1 MKKAC
6 LRWVWIG
13 VAAAVGVAWT
23 AAPLAARQASGA
35 AAPGA
40 GADGASARAGDASAG
55 TRGSAAGGGIA
66 AGGAAQGSQTPGAGP
81 CMPGMKMPG
90 CPDVPAQNAPGGGSP
105 AAGPQDAGAGAPAAA
120 AARPDSNAAALQDSG
135 AAGLIAMRPEN
146 FLQAIVHHSA
156 SGTGVEP
163 DSTPSPMLMTA
174 RRGWMLMFHANVF
187 VLDEQQTGPRG
198 GDKLFST
205 NWMMGMAQRPVSLF
219 HKAPGVLTLR
229 AMLSLEPATITGE
242 RYPLLFQQGE
252 TAYGVPIADGQHPH
266 NLFMELAA
274 LYDLKVGE
282 RGLLS
287 FYLAPVG
294 DPALGPVAYPHR
306 ASAAED
312 PLAALGHH
320 QEDSTHISADVVS
333 IGLAYKVARVEASGF
348 HGREPG
354 EDRWTISQGAM
365 DSWSTRFTLQPG
377 RDWSGQFSYGRLHS
391 PEALSPGED
400 QERMTASVMYNRI
413 VDQRLGSGGDW
424 ASSLVW
430 GRTQSLPGGVVFN
443 SYLAESTVTFA
454 RSNRVWTRVENA
466 DRSNE
471 LLIGENLP
479 PPGFAERRV
488 GRVQAYTIGYDR
500 EGRWVPHL
508 ATALGAQVTWYG
520 VPVGLRAAY
529 GATPVG
535 VAVFLRLRP
544 VGE

>member
-1 MKKAC
+1 MKKTC
-6 LRWVWIG
+6 LQWIWIG
-13 VAAAVGVAWT
+13 VAAAIGCAWA
-23 AAPLAARQASGA
+23 AAPLAARQAD
-35 AAPGA
+35 A
-40 GADGASARAGDASAG
+40 G
-55 TRGSAAGGGIA
+55 

-90 CPDVPAQNAPGGGSP
+90 CPDVPAQNAPAGGSP
-105 AAGPQDAGAGAPAAA
+105 AAGPRDAGAGAPAAA
-120 AARPDSNAAALQDSG
+120 AARPDSNAAALQDAG
-135 AAGLIAMRPEN
+135 AAGLIAMRPGN
-146 FLQAIVHHSA
+146 FLQVIVHHAA

-163 DSTPSPMLMTA
+163 DSTPSPMLMTV
-174 RRGWMLMFHANVF
+174 RRGWMLMFHANAFLV
-187 VLDEQQTGPRG
+187 EQQQTGPRG
-198 GDKLFST
+198 EDKLFST

-219 HKAPGVLTLR
+219 RRAPGVLTLR

-274 LYDLKVGE
+274 LYDLKLGE

-294 DPALGPVAYPHR
+294 DPALGPVAYAHR

-320 QEDSTHISADVVS
+320 QEDSTHISADVVTL
-333 IGLAYKVARVEASGF
+333 GLAYGFARVEASGF

-413 VDQRLGSGGDW
+413 VDQRLGRDGNW
-424 ASSLVW
+424 ATSLVW
-430 GRTQSLPGGVVFN
+430 GRTRSPPGGVVFN

-454 RSNRVWTRVENA
+454 RGNRVWTRVENA

-479 PPGFAERRV
+479 PPGFVERRA

-500 EGRWVPHL
+500 EVRLVPRVIPHL
-508 ATALGAQVTWYG
+508 ASALGAQVTLYG

-529 GATPVG
+529 GAAPVG
-535 VAVFLRLRP
+535 AAVFLRFRP